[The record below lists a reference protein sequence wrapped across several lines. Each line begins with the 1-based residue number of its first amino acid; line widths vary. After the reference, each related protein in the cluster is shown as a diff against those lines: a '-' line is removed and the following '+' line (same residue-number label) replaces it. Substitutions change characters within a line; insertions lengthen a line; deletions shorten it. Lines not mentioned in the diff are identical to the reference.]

1 MTQDFFTFVDDEDYC
16 RLNKHKWH
24 VSRSANNWYAR
35 TTIDGKIVYMHRF
48 IMKAESGKVVHHK
61 DGDTMNNQKDNL
73 EVTTQDEN
81 LKARYWS

>member
-1 MTQDFFTFVDDEDYC
+1 
-16 RLNKHKWH
+16 
-24 VSRSANNWYAR
+24 
-35 TTIDGKIVYMHRF
+35 
-48 IMKAESGKVVHHK
+48 MKAESGKVVHHK